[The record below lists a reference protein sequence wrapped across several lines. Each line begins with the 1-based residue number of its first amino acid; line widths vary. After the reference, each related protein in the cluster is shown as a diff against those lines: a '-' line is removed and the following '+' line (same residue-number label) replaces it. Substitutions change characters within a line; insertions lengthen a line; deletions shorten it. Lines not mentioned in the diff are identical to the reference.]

1 VQTTELG
8 QDSLD
13 LGSVFF
19 YDLILL
25 DLNLPDMS
33 GYDANRVFGP
43 LRRIPRHPRDLATW
57 LERSLVLLKFARP
70 SSDQQNGCGAGRR
83 SRRVGCTR
91 SGTKFLL
98 RAASNRGTAV
108 SKSSVSP
115 QQSAS
120 DCQEGEWRQEG
131 HAYGAQ

>member
-43 LRRIPRHPRDLATW
+43 LRRIPRHPRDFATW
-57 LERSLVLLKFARP
+57 LERSLVSVRRRASVL
-70 SSDQQNGCGAGRR
+70 GRH
-83 SRRVGCTR
+83 
-91 SGTKFLL
+91 
-98 RAASNRGTAV
+98 
-108 SKSSVSP
+108 SP
-115 QQSAS
+115 GPKWGFPR
-120 DCQEGEWRQEG
+120 EPPMP
-131 HAYGAQ
+131 